1 MWRTDNGGEDWNE
14 LTGNL
19 PAGKFISRIVAS
31 EHDEATVY
39 MTQNGKRDDDF
50 AAYMWKS
57 TDYGE
62 TWEDISANVPIGPVN
77 VIREDPANPRVLYV
91 GTDVGVYAS
100 VSGGEFWEAL
110 ANGLPST
117 FVSDM
122 QIHPRDQIAVISTHG
137 RGMYAI
143 DVRDISSVTPDVLGS
158 ALHLF
163 DIEPVSLP
171 SGGFG
176 FGGGFGGGGA
186 PAHAVIN
193 YYMESPRSVAIV
205 INDASGSL
213 VRRLEATGDKGFNS
227 ARWNLDREG
236 AEQGG
241 GRGFGGRGGAP
252 RVPAGDYTVV
262 ITAGG
267 NRAEGEIRVTR

>member
-1 MWRTDNGGEDWNE
+1 VWRTDNGGEDWNE

-31 EHDEATVY
+31 AYDEGTVS
-39 MTQNGKRDDDF
+39 MTQNGTRDDDF
-50 AAYMWKS
+50 AAYVWKS
-57 TDYGE
+57 TDYGR
-62 TWEDISANVPIGPVN
+62 TWEDIAANIPLGPVN
-77 VIREDPANPRVLYV
+77 VIREDTENPRVLYV

-100 VSGGEFWEAL
+100 VSGGEFWETL
-110 ANGLPST
+110 AEGLPST

-143 DVRDISSVTPDVLGS
+143 DVRDISRITPEVLGS

-163 DIEPVSLP
+163 DIDPVTLP

-176 FGGGFGGGGA
+176 RGGFGGGGA
-186 PAHAVIN
+186 APHATIN
-193 YYMESPRSVAIV
+193 YYMESPQDVEIV
-205 INDASGSL
+205 VNDASGSL
-213 VRRLEATGDKGFNS
+213 VRRLQATGDKGLNS
-227 ARWNLDREG
+227 AVWNLDREG
-236 AEQGG
+236 AGQAQRGG
-241 GRGFGGRGGAP
+241 GFGGRGGAP
-252 RVPAGDYTVV
+252 RMPAGTYSVI

-267 NRAEGEIRVTR
+267 NTVEGTIRVAR